1 MKRRL
6 FLASLA
12 ATATTIRAEEA
23 PPTAEYVLSLV
34 RRSYA
39 LQDHKM
45 TGRLRDDESG
55 REEPLELTLSG
66 SVMRFLF
73 KNDPPEII
81 HLDLT
86 TTPAT
91 LYQVKAGSS
100 SQVPLK
106 NAADPVRGMDFNYE
120 DLSLRFIYWKNVKML
135 DADARITAARIKCW
149 LIRVNAPDVSGPYY
163 TVDLWVHKD
172 SGGMAKMEAYD
183 RRGKMVK
190 RFEVR
195 KMQKVDG
202 ATALKEMMVES
213 LNQTSGDVKGRTYM
227 TLDAPV
233 KQN

>member
-1 MKRRL
+1 
-6 FLASLA
+6 
-12 ATATTIRAEEA
+12 
-23 PPTAEYVLSLV
+23 
-34 RRSYA
+34 
-39 LQDHKM
+39 
-45 TGRLRDDESG
+45 
-55 REEPLELTLSG
+55 
-66 SVMRFLF
+66 
-73 KNDPPEII
+73 
-81 HLDLT
+81 
-86 TTPAT
+86 
-91 LYQVKAGSS
+91 VKAGSS

>member
-1 MKRRL
+1 LEKR
-6 FLASLA
+6 
-12 ATATTIRAEEA
+12 E
-23 PPTAEYVLSLV
+23 
-34 RRSYA
+34 
-39 LQDHKM
+39 
-45 TGRLRDDESG
+45 
-55 REEPLELTLSG
+55 
-66 SVMRFLF
+66 
-73 KNDPPEII
+73 
-81 HLDLT
+81 
-86 TTPAT
+86 
-91 LYQVKAGSS
+91 
-100 SQVPLK
+100 
-106 NAADPVRGMDFNYE
+106 
-120 DLSLRFIYWKNVKML
+120 
-135 DADARITAARIKCW
+135 IKCW